1 MRVVHRLAN
10 LNWVAVFLL
19 PLMVILMEVFWV
31 YPWLV
36 WAGKW
41 PELDWQRSPLSLASL
56 ILIIGISFLITRLF
70 VSRRWSLWWI
80 QSAIITCG
88 IVAIF
93 VVIRIEYSAGY
104 ELLSGQWFVHTVQV
118 LLDSF
123 SHPHPIAL
131 ALIVAGYFWWR
142 GISRGSSPLHFNDI
156 YRFFLVGLV
165 ALVALIVIWG
175 VSLGASA
182 LESLVS
188 TAGFYVAGFFF
199 FGLAALTLSH
209 LQTIQKRML
218 QEETARV
225 FNRRWLSIMLG
236 VIGGITLV
244 AVGITSIFSG
254 QFVALLGRFLNNTF
268 ELLLRALDYL
278 LIPVGYL
285 VAGLVY
291 VGQWLVSLIASGE
304 RPQPFEAIDFSD
316 LGELPE
322 GASPQMLPTEVMLA
336 IKWGFFALVMIAV
349 IYLVARAI
357 SRYRASRAR
366 TEIEEIHESLWSW
379 DGFKADLHLFFSLI
393 WQRFRRQK
401 KGLVPVSPVP
411 RWYTDDDVEGRLNVR
426 QIYRRLLW
434 EASRSGIARR
444 RYETPYEYARRLG
457 QDMPAVSEPVSELT
471 DLYIDVR
478 YGELEAGDKQLDYAN
493 RLWQALKRRLR
504 RPERDQSNT
513 DT

>member
-1 MRVVHRLAN
+1 MRVIHRLAN
-10 LNWVAVFLL
+10 LNWVAVFLF

-31 YPWLV
+31 YPWLA
-36 WAGKW
+36 WTGKW

-56 ILIIGISFLITRLF
+56 VLIIGISFLVTRFF

-80 QSAIITCG
+80 QSGIITCG
-88 IVAIF
+88 MVAIF
-93 VVIRIEYSAGY
+93 IVIRTEYGAGY
-104 ELLSGQWFVHTVQV
+104 ELLSGQWFVHTVRV

-131 ALIVAGYFWWR
+131 ALIVAGYLWWR
-142 GISRGSSPLHFNDI
+142 GISRGSSPLYFNDI
-156 YRFFLVGLV
+156 YRSFLVGLV
-165 ALVALIVIWG
+165 ALVVLIIVWG

-199 FGLAALTLSH
+199 FGLTALTLSH

-244 AVGITSIFSG
+244 GIGITSIFSA
-254 QFVALLGRFLNNTF
+254 QFVALLGRLLNNTV
-268 ELLLRALDYL
+268 EVLLRALDYL
-278 LIPVGYL
+278 FIPVGYL
-285 VAGLVY
+285 VEGLVY
-291 VGQWLVSLIASGE
+291 VGRWIVSLLVSGE
-304 RPQPFEAIDFSD
+304 PPQPSEANGFPE

-322 GASPQMLPTEVMLA
+322 GVSPQMLPTEVMLA
-336 IKWGFFALVMIAV
+336 IKWGFFALVVIAV
-349 IYLVARAI
+349 IYLLARAI

-379 DGFKADLHLFFSLI
+379 EGFKADLHLFLSLI

-401 KGLVPVSPVP
+401 KELVPVSAVP
-411 RWYTDDDVEGRLNVR
+411 SWYTDDDVEGMLNIR
-426 QIYRRLLW
+426 EIYRRLLW
-434 EASRSGIARR
+434 EASRSGIARQR
-444 RYETPYEYARRLG
+444 HETPYDYARRLG
-457 QDMPAVSEPVSELT
+457 QGIPAGSEQVSELT

-478 YGELEAGDKQLDYAN
+478 YGDHEAEDKQVDYAN
-493 RLWQALKRRLR
+493 RLWQALKRLLR
-504 RPERDQSNT
+504 RPERDQPVE
-513 DT
+513 